1 MGFVKVVKNK
11 AYFKRYQ
18 VKFRRRREGK
28 TDFFARKRLVVQD
41 KNKYNTPKYRMIVRF
56 SNRDIIC
63 QIAYAKIEG
72 DMIVC
77 AAYSHELPKYGV
89 TVGLTN
95 YAAAYCTGLLL
106 ARRLLNKFGLDKVYE
121 GQVEVTGD
129 EFNVESI
136 DGQPG
141 AFSCYLD
148 AGLAR
153 TTTGNKVFGALKGAV
168 DGGLSIPHSTKRF
181 PGYDTESK
189 EFNAEVHRKHIM
201 GINVSEYMSYLM
213 EEDEDA
219 YKKQFSR
226 FIKNGVTPD
235 SDIRLS
241 RYPFFRLR
249 KCTKRLMLPFART
262 QSMKRSLPKKSRRRG
277 GTVPSSLWPRGK
289 IASPRRRPASSGLRN
304 RRLKIKALVCSVPNE
319 EICSNKAIEKE
330 LVLL

>member
-1 MGFVKVVKNK
+1 MGFVKVVKSK
-11 AYFKRYQ
+11 AYFRRYQ

-28 TDFFARKRLVVQD
+28 TDYFARKRLVLQD

-56 SNRDIIC
+56 SNRDICC

-72 DMIVC
+72 DHIVC
-77 AAYSHELPKYGV
+77 ASYSHELPNYGI

-106 ARRLLNKFGLDKVYE
+106 ARRLLQKFGMDQVYE

-141 AFSCYLD
+141 AFTCYLD

-168 DGGLSIPHSTKRF
+168 DGGLAIPHSLKRF
-181 PGYDTESK
+181 PGYDSESK
-189 EFNAEVHRKHIM
+189 DFNAEMHRKHIM
-201 GINVSEYMSYLM
+201 GMNVADYMSYLM

-235 SDIRLS
+235 AVRWTLFTNQ
-241 RYPFFRLR
+241 YTL
-249 KCTKRLMLPFART
+249 
-262 QSMKRSLPKKSRRRG
+262 Q
-277 GTVPSSLWPRGK
+277 
-289 IASPRRRPASSGLRN
+289 
-304 RRLKIKALVCSVPNE
+304 
-319 EICSNKAIEKE
+319 
-330 LVLL
+330 